1 MTFFGKIRMLF
12 LVIYMEGIG
21 HILQKFEKTKF
32 GVYKSQMEEKNMKFS
47 EKINKKVSSKK
58 GGETTQS

>member
-1 MTFFGKIRMLF
+1 
-12 LVIYMEGIG
+12 MEGIG

-58 GGETTQS
+58 GVKPHRANFQLNS